1 MTESE
6 FDSNDWVPESGASTG
21 GHRENDPTLPG
32 YAPERDRVFR
42 SHYQHANRLADRAY
56 EQVRPAYEL
65 GFSAARDA
73 ANNDRAFEEIETDL
87 ENGWLN
93 VRTAGGDWQAV
104 RVFARAGFDAARQ
117 GSVEP
122 YPETD

>member
-1 MTESE
+1 MTEHE

-21 GHRENDPTLPG
+21 DHRENDPALPG
-32 YAPERDRVFR
+32 YASERDRVFR
-42 SHYQHANRLADRAY
+42 SHFQHAN
-56 EQVRPAYEL
+56 QPAERTHEEVHPVSE
-65 GFSAARDA
+65 SATEA
-73 ANNDRAFEEIETDL
+73 IETDR

-93 VRTAGGDWQAV
+93 VRTSRGSWQAV

-122 YPETD
+122 YPETG